1 MGTMEG
7 PGMGTMML
15 ACGLF
20 MLLVVVVLTL
30 AIMALVKHLLRR
42 DEKA

>member
-1 MGTMEG
+1 MGMMEG
-7 PGMGTMML
+7 PVMGTMML

>member
-1 MGTMEG
+1 MGTMERL
-7 PGMGTMML
+7 GMGTMML

-42 DEKA
+42 DKKA

>member
-1 MGTMEG
+1 MGLMDC
-7 PGMGTMML
+7 PMMGMMML
-15 ACGLF
+15 GGGLF

-42 DEKA
+42 DKKA

>member
-1 MGTMEG
+1 
-7 PGMGTMML
+7 MGTMML

-30 AIMALVKHLLRR
+30 AIMALVRHLLRR
-42 DEKA
+42 DKKA